1 MEEAI
6 SNVGYLTTDDDIN
19 RMAAIQLEN
28 SQVHNSKRDNL
39 MLVMHTHNNCNNS
52 IKPHCHQ

>member
-28 SQVHNSKRDNL
+28 SQVCKIQK
-39 MLVMHTHNNCNNS
+39 VEIFVKTYF
-52 IKPHCHQ
+52 